1 MRTTLILMAVAL
13 SLFSGVAVAGST
25 TSSQNFGR
33 DQALSQR
40 NIQEGVVLMVR
51 EVRIEDRSKVNTGTF
66 VGGAVGTA
74 IGDRAS
80 RKNRDT
86 RNVARVVGA
95 AGGALIG
102 GATQRAASG
111 HRGYEIVIRTQDRRG
126 RSEVISIVQDADVNV
141 RQGQS
146 VLISGSGRDT
156 RVVPIPDVL
165 TSSR

>member
-1 MRTTLILMAVAL
+1 MRTTLISIAVAL
-13 SLFSGVAVAGST
+13 SLMSGVALAGSK
-25 TSSQNFGR
+25 TSSQNFDR

-66 VGGAVGTA
+66 VGGAVGAA
-74 IGDRAS
+74 IGDRTS

-102 GATQRAASG
+102 GAAQRAVSG
-111 HRGYEIVIRTQDRRG
+111 HRGYEIVVRTQDRRG
-126 RSEVISIVQDADVNV
+126 RSEVISIVQDADVSV

-146 VLISGSGRDT
+146 VLISGSGRDV
-156 RVVPIPDVL
+156 RVVPIPDAPI
-165 TSSR
+165 SSL